1 MSKITKKQ
9 TLVNGLYTPGDSPKG
24 DPYDGAFSLTQE
36 YEYDYKNLDS
46 LFKVTIHGYLPE
58 KKDPFWF
65 ESIHEYRFNDD
76 HLEMNVKDNKNIL
89 YCIYLNSN
97 NRASK

>member
-58 KKDPFWF
+58 KK
-65 ESIHEYRFNDD
+65 IH
-76 HLEMNVKDNKNIL
+76 LV
-89 YCIYLNSN
+89 
-97 NRASK
+97 